1 MHGSRA
7 LATVVGLCLASSA
20 SVGSYT
26 VRRGD
31 TLGRLARRLGVP
43 VTVLASANNIAD
55 VDRVQAGQVLTVP
68 SPRSEREAAGAP
80 AREDVHRV
88 RAGETLER
96 VARRYGTSVAELRRA
111 NGLPRAARLREGQAL
126 VVPRSAAT
134 TPPIAGICPVRGAS
148 RHDFGDSWGS
158 PRHRGRRHTGND
170 IFARRGTAVVA
181 NVSGRLQ
188 PVTGSVTGLGYYLHG
203 DDGHTYYG
211 AHLEALR
218 ARPGRIDA
226 GAMIGIVGSTGNARG
241 TPPHLH
247 FEIKPRRGPSVDPY
261 PILRAWCRGR

>member
-7 LATVVGLCLASSA
+7 LATVIGLCLASSA
-20 SVGSYT
+20 SAGSYT

-55 VDRVQAGQVLTVP
+55 VDRVRAGQVLTVP
-68 SPRSEREAAGAP
+68 PPRP
-80 AREDVHRV
+80 ARVAAAAPRPTDVHRV
-88 RAGETLER
+88 RAGETLEGL
-96 VARRYGTSVAELRRA
+96 ARRYRSSVAELRRL
-111 NGLPRAARLREGQAL
+111 NGLSRAGRLRAGQKL
-126 VVPRSAAT
+126 VVPGST
-134 TPPIAGICPVRGAS
+134 TAPLPAGICPVRGAS
-148 RHDFGDSWGS
+148 RYDFSDSWGS
-158 PRHRGRRHTGND
+158 PRHGGRRHSGND
-170 IFARRGTAVVA
+170 IFARRGTPVVA

-188 PVTGSVTGLGYYLHG
+188 PLTGSVTGLGYYLHG

-218 ARPGRIDA
+218 PRAGRIDA
-226 GAMIGIVGSTGNARG
+226 GTVIGIVGSTGNARG

-247 FEIKPRRGPSVDPY
+247 FEIKPGRGASVDPY